1 MTNPPRVLARPAN
14 LPKGMLW
21 FFPCAGRMKD
31 MAEKLVL
38 VGVLPEV
45 VLIEDTDQV
54 VWVAES
60 GNLKVEF
67 DPQRCPFASNVF
79 QAPPG
84 VRLMSGTP
92 RAGIKPGSFKYR
104 LAINDHVI
112 AHGEVII
119 RSK

>member
-1 MTNPPRVLARPAN
+1 MVRTPR
-14 LPKGMLW
+14 LPRISG
-21 FFPCAGRMKD
+21 AIQT
-31 MAEKLVL
+31 MAEKVVL

-45 VLIEDTDQV
+45 VLIEATDQV

-60 GNLKVEF
+60 GNLRIEF
-67 DPQRCPFASNVF
+67 DPQRCPFSSNVF

-92 RAGIKPGSFKYR
+92 RAGLGPGSFKYR
-104 LAINDHVI
+104 LLINDHVI

>member
-1 MTNPPRVLARPAN
+1 
-14 LPKGMLW
+14 MLW
-21 FFPCAGRMKD
+21 FHTCVSRQGAVN

-45 VLIEDTDQV
+45 VLIENADQV

-60 GNLKVEF
+60 GNLRVEF
-67 DPQRCPFASNVF
+67 DPQRCPFSSNVF

-92 RAGIKPGSFKYR
+92 RAGVKGSFKYR

-112 AHGEVII
+112 AQGEVII
-119 RSK
+119 RDK

>member
-1 MTNPPRVLARPAN
+1 MAPD
-14 LPKGMLW
+14 
-21 FFPCAGRMKD
+21 D

-45 VLIEDTDQV
+45 VLIESSDQI

-60 GNLKVEF
+60 GNLRVEF
-67 DPQRCPFASNVF
+67 DPQRCPFSSNVF

-84 VRLMSGTP
+84 TRLISGTP
-92 RAGIKPGSFKYR
+92 RPGVAPGSYKYR
-104 LAINDHVI
+104 LSVNEHVI
-112 AHGEVII
+112 AHGEVIV

>member
-1 MTNPPRVLARPAN
+1 MFR
-14 LPKGMLW
+14 G
-21 FFPCAGRMKD
+21 CASHGGHPD
-31 MAEKLVL
+31 MAEKVVL

-45 VLIEDTDQV
+45 VLIEDADQV

-60 GNLKVEF
+60 GNLRVEF
-67 DPQRCPFASNVF
+67 DPQRCPFSSNVF

-92 RAGIKPGSFKYR
+92 RPGTKPGSFKYR

-119 RSK
+119 RAK

>member
-1 MTNPPRVLARPAN
+1 MDCLAEYVLWSLALR
-14 LPKGMLW
+14 
-21 FFPCAGRMKD
+21 CASD
-31 MAEKLVL
+31 MAEKLVI

-45 VLIEDTDQV
+45 VLVESTDQV
-54 VWVAES
+54 VWVAQS
-60 GNLKVEF
+60 GNLRVEF
-67 DPQRCPFASNVF
+67 DPQRCPFTSNVL

-92 RAGIKPGSFKYR
+92 RAGISPGSFKYR

-119 RSK
+119 RGK

>member
-1 MTNPPRVLARPAN
+1 
-14 LPKGMLW
+14 
-21 FFPCAGRMKD
+21 

-60 GNLKVEF
+60 GNLRVEF
-67 DPQRCPFASNVF
+67 DPQRCPFSSNVF

-92 RAGIKPGSFKYR
+92 RGGIKGSFKYR

-119 RSK
+119 REK